1 MNAKKCKRLRRE
13 ARIRHILGHA
23 HVSYILAK
31 QGSIMVNPVTTRG
44 AYRHLKRMALLKLA
58 SAL

>member
-13 ARIRHILGHA
+13 ARARTVGHA